1 MTIIFSLVEGQMTN
15 VLTSHGRMRDQMFS
29 LMLEEK
35 TRAELQ
41 FDEVLQFADVHSRE
55 RYQV

>member
-1 MTIIFSLVEGQMTN
+1 MTN